1 MTKNNSEVSE
11 VRLSAAGI
19 ELAGVL
25 WHPSRQQKFICLHGW
40 LDNAAS
46 MTPLAHSLSDFQLL
60 AIDAAGHGRSD
71 FRSADANYDLA
82 MDVADVKAVAND
94 IHWKKFGLIGHSRG
108 AMVAALFAAAFPDL
122 VTHLVLIDG
131 GAPIAIDPS
140 ERPSRLARAVSEQA
154 KLAVKR
160 GSLFPNRSEAIKARS
175 RGFVPVDE
183 KSAELLAERSL
194 IAEDGGFRWR
204 ADQRLKAATTSPL
217 ESQTIRAFFAA
228 IQCPVLQI
236 VGEDGLVVQREGMVS
251 ENTGYGGPI
260 DSIQNIERAILPG
273 DHHLHIGQV
282 NAVSSVIKTWLAN
295 NPTGQP

>member
-1 MTKNNSEVSE
+1 MTKNSPKPSE
-11 VRLSAAGI
+11 VRLPAVGL
-19 ELAGVL
+19 ELAGCL
-25 WHPSRQQKFICLHGW
+25 WHPDQKQKFVCLHGW

-46 MTPLAHSLSDFQLL
+46 LTPLAQSLVKLQLL

-71 FRSADANYDLA
+71 FRSADSNYDLS
-82 MDVADVKAVAND
+82 MDVGDVKALTEELG
-94 IHWKKFGLIGHSRG
+94 WQKFGLIGHSRG

-140 ERPSRLARAVSEQA
+140 ERPARLARAINEQA
-154 KLAVKR
+154 KLAGKQ
-160 GSLFPNRSEAIKARS
+160 GSLFPSRAEAIKARS
-175 RGFVPVDE
+175 RGFVPIDE
-183 KSAELLAERSL
+183 ASAELLAERSL
-194 IAEDGGFRWR
+194 VEEAGGFRWR

-228 IQCPVLQI
+228 IRCPVLQI
-236 VGEDGLVVQREGMVS
+236 VGQDGLVVQREGMVG

-260 DSIQNIERAILPG
+260 DSIQNIERVILPG

-282 NAVSSVIKTWLAN
+282 DAVSSAIQSWLAK
-295 NPTGQP
+295 NPGSQD